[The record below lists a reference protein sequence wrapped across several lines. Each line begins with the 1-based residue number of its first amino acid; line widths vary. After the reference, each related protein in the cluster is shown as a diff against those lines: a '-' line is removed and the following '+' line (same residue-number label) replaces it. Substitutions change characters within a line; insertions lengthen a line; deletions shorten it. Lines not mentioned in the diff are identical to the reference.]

1 MQKSVVQAVA
11 ITFTV
16 LSPFLISY
24 VDRINRPVALAAD
37 ALKTDGLPSDTRQ
50 FRAAVDQLIAKVDG
64 VIAKLKGTPGAQGMV
79 LDLMQT
85 RDNVLREISKIDGA
99 PGDAKWT
106 AKEMRES
113 VESMLKLMKE
123 QYDKATTAGS

>member
-1 MQKSVVQAVA
+1 MQKSVVHAVA
-11 ITFTV
+11 ITFTM

-24 VDRINRPVALAAD
+24 VEVNRPVALAAD
-37 ALKTDGLPSDTRQ
+37 ALKADGLPSDPRQ
-50 FRAAVDQLIAKVDG
+50 FRAAVDQLLAKVDS
-64 VIAKLKGTPGAQGMV
+64 VIAKLKSTPGAQGMV

-99 PGDAKWT
+99 PGDAKWN

-123 QYDKATTAGS
+123 QYDKAAATAGS